1 MKTNIFIQINIDIY
15 TYVFKWDYM
24 TDGQGARWCQLC
36 CIISPVPIYSV
47 YIISVS
53 LLSILLFILFDAI
66 IITLSV
72 LSISFILIYTILF
85 ILSSHLFIILGCSSA
100 LIPWTKKVAEA
111 FLLFKISNI
120 LIVRSAW
127 GPLSKVSITYCP
139 PAR

>member
-1 MKTNIFIQINIDIY
+1 MRLY
-15 TYVFKWDYM
+15 
-24 TDGQGARWCQLC
+24 DGRSRCTLIQLC
-36 CIISPVPIYSV
+36 CIISPVPVYSV

-53 LLSILLFILFDAI
+53 LLSILLFILFDVI
-66 IITLSV
+66 FNTLFF
-72 LSISFILIYTILF
+72 LSITFILIYTIMF
-85 ILSSHLFIILGCSSA
+85 FLSSHLFIILGCSSA

-120 LIVRSAW
+120 LIVRSAC